1 MKVITFLGT
10 RPEIIKMSLVIQKL
24 DAFPGI
30 EHVLVH
36 TGQNWDP
43 KLKDIFFEELGVR
56 DPDYYLDVK
65 ADTIGKQIAN
75 IIERSEEV
83 LIKEKPDIYLV
94 LGDTNS
100 ALSSI
105 VAARMGIP
113 ILHME
118 AGNRSFD
125 QRVPEELNRKM
136 IDHISTWLFPYRSEA
151 RENLIREGINP
162 AKIFIS
168 GDPYVEVLKHHLERI
183 GKNDVVSRLGLS
195 PKEYFIATT
204 HREENVD
211 DPKSLRN
218 ITEGMVLIA
227 NKYKK
232 KIIWSLHPRTPKK
245 LEALN
250 IALPSNIEV
259 MGPLGFLDFVAL
271 EKDSLCIISDSGTA
285 LQEGTI
291 LKVPNVVIRKS
302 IERPEVLEVGATVIS
317 GTDSAEHIL
326 MGVDAALQGGTSWLS
341 PYEEDGSVSDKMVN
355 FIISY
360 KQTLY

>member
-24 DAFPGI
+24 DAFEGI
-30 EHVLVH
+30 QHVLVH

-43 KLKDIFFEELGVR
+43 KLKDVFFEELGVR
-56 DPDYYLDVK
+56 KPDYFLNVK

-83 LIKEKPDIYLV
+83 LIKEKPDVYLV

-100 ALSSI
+100 ALSAI

-113 ILHME
+113 VLHME

-136 IDHISTWLFPYRSEA
+136 LDHISTWLFPYRSQP
-151 RENLIREGINP
+151 RENLLREGINP

-168 GDPYVEVLKHHLERI
+168 GDPYIEVLKHNLKRI
-183 GKNDVVSRLGLS
+183 DKNNVVSRLKLR
-195 PKEYFIATT
+195 PREYFLATT

-211 DPKSLRN
+211 DPQSLRN
-218 ITEGMVLIA
+218 ITEGIVMVA

-232 KIIWSLHPRTPKK
+232 KVIWSLHPRTPKK
-245 LEALN
+245 LAALN
-250 IALPSNIEV
+250 IKLPSSIETV
-259 MGPLGFLDFVAL
+259 EPFGFLDFVAL
-271 EKDSLCIISDSGTA
+271 EKDALCIISDSGTA

-291 LKVPNVVIRKS
+291 LK
-302 IERPEVLEVGATVIS
+302 
-317 GTDSAEHIL
+317 
-326 MGVDAALQGGTSWLS
+326 
-341 PYEEDGSVSDKMVN
+341 
-355 FIISY
+355 
-360 KQTLY
+360 

>member
-24 DAFPGI
+24 DAFDGI
-30 EHVLVH
+30 DHILVH

-43 KLKDIFFEELGVR
+43 KLKDVFFKELGVR
-56 DPDYYLDVK
+56 EPDYYLDVK
-65 ADTIGKQIAN
+65 ADTLGKQIAN

-83 LIKEKPDIYLV
+83 LIKERPDVYLV

-100 ALSSI
+100 ALSAI

-113 ILHME
+113 VLHME

-125 QRVPEELNRKM
+125 SRVPEELNRKM
-136 IDHISTWLFPYRSEA
+136 IDHISTWLFPYRSQP

-168 GDPYVEVLKHHLERI
+168 GDPYIEVLQHHMEKI
-183 GKNDVVSRLGLS
+183 NQNDVVARLDLQ
-195 PKEYFIATT
+195 PKEYFLATT

-211 DPKSLRN
+211 DPTSLRN
-218 ITEGMVLIA
+218 IAEGMMQVA

-250 IALPSNIEV
+250 IQLPANIEIV
-259 MGPLGFLDFVAL
+259 EPLGFLDFVAL
-271 EKDSLCIISDSGTA
+271 EKDAICIISDSGTA
-285 LQEGTI
+285 LQEGTV
-291 LKVPNVVIRKS
+291 LRVPSVVIREA

-317 GTDSAEHIL
+317 GTRKSEDIL
-326 MGVDAALQGGTSWLS
+326 RAVDAALQSTKKWLS
-341 PYEEDGSVSDKMVN
+341 PYDHEGSVSDKMVN
-355 FIISY
+355 FIVSH
-360 KQTLY
+360 KQKVY

>member
-24 DAFPGI
+24 DAFEGI

-43 KLKDIFFEELGVR
+43 KLKDIFFDELGVR
-56 DPDYYLDVK
+56 EPDYYLDVR

-83 LIKEKPDIYLV
+83 LIKEQPDVYLV

-100 ALSSI
+100 ALSAI

-113 ILHME
+113 VLHME

-136 IDHISTWLFPYRSEA
+136 IDHISTWLFPYRSQP
-151 RENLIREGINP
+151 RENLLREGINP

-168 GDPYVEVLKHHLERI
+168 GDPYIEVLKHHLDRI
-183 GKNDVVSRLGLS
+183 SKNNVVSRLGLS
-195 PKEYFIATT
+195 SKEYFLATT

-211 DPKSLRN
+211 DPESLRN
-218 ITEGMVLIA
+218 IVEGMILVA
-227 NKYKK
+227 DKYKK
-232 KIIWSLHPRTPKK
+232 KVIWSLHPRTPKK

-250 IALPSNIEV
+250 IKLPSNIEI
-259 MGPLGFLDFVAL
+259 MEPLGFLDFVAL
-271 EKDSLCIISDSGTA
+271 EKDALCIISDSGTA
-285 LQEGTI
+285 LQEGAV
-291 LKVPNVVIRKS
+291 LGVPNVVIRKA
-302 IERPEVLEVGATVIS
+302 IERPEVLEAGATIIS
-317 GTDSAEHIL
+317 GTDQPEDIL
-326 MGVDAALQGGTSWLS
+326 RSVDAALQSSKEWIS
-341 PYEEDGSVSDKMVN
+341 PYEQEGSVSDKMVN
-355 FIISY
+355 FIVSH
-360 KQTLY
+360 KQKLY